1 MSTDEIDD
9 VDDLE
14 DEELPEGVELEAP
27 EPTSPQAIAFRD
39 TLMTAVEELVK
50 GEHIEVAEGKTQQ
63 LGNELL
69 LAAQEAKN
77 PRHALKKLRL
87 GLINS
92 DHTEEVYS
100 ADHVIEDA
108 FRKALGG

>member
-1 MSTDEIDD
+1 MSTEEIDD
-9 VDDLE
+9 VDDIEE
-14 DEELPEGVELEAP
+14 DELPEGVELEAP
-27 EPTSPQAIAFRD
+27 EPTSPQAIAFRN
-39 TLMTAVEELVK
+39 TLMVAVEELVK
-50 GEHIEVAEGKTQQ
+50 GEHIEVAEGQNE
-63 LGNELL
+63 LLANELL
-69 LAAQEAKN
+69 LAAQEAHN

-87 GLINS
+87 GLIHS